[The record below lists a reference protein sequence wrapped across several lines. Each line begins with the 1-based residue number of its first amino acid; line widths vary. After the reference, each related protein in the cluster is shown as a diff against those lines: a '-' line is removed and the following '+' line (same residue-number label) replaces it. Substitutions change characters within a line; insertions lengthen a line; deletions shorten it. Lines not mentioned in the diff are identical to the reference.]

1 MSVLSVVT
9 LAATSYTRSG
19 PALQGELPL
28 PLEGDARGVRSP
40 RRRPARPGR
49 LREEIP
55 DHGVLARVREKVA
68 QDRWAG
74 TGIEA
79 QAKVDAR

>member
-1 MSVLSVVT
+1 
-9 LAATSYTRSG
+9 
-19 PALQGELPL
+19 
-28 PLEGDARGVRSP
+28 
-40 RRRPARPGR
+40 
-49 LREEIP
+49 
-55 DHGVLARVREKVA
+55 VLARVREKVA